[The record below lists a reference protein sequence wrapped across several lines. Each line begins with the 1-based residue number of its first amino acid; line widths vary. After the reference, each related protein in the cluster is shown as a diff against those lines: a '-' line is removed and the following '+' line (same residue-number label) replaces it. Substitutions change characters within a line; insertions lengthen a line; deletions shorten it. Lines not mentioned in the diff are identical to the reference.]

1 MAADDLQAFNGSA
14 HFSQLNMEFFM
25 RSNSLN
31 NLLRPASQIA
41 SAVMAV
47 VLLAACTGES
57 GGGGA
62 SQVVAKVDGAEITL
76 HQVNYVLSKAGNVP
90 PEAIDMARKQ
100 VLDRLIEQELFAA
113 KAVEEKLDR
122 SPQTLLAIEQS
133 RREILAAAYMDQVLA
148 SGKKLNKRDVST
160 YYYQNP
166 ELFAERKIYSLD
178 EISFPIG
185 AVSLDEL
192 KALVAQGNS
201 LEQLQV
207 YLGQKKVDFKRNAG
221 VSPAEQLPLAH
232 IKELHNAKDG
242 QIIVLNNA
250 GETSIVQIVSASPM
264 PVSEAEVAPAIQ
276 KFLFNQFAADL
287 HAKQLKPL
295 KEQAKIEYMGVFADL
310 AKTSPTE
317 PASPAAP
324 VAGQ

>member
-1 MAADDLQAFNGSA
+1 
-14 HFSQLNMEFFM
+14 M

-31 NLLRPASQIA
+31 NLLRPASQVV
-41 SAVMAV
+41 SVAVAV
-47 VLLAACTGES
+47 LLLAACTDES
-57 GGGGA
+57 GSGA
-62 SQVVAKVDGAEITL
+62 SQVAAKVNGAEITL

-100 VLDRLIEQELFAA
+100 VLDRLVEQELFAA

-148 SGKKLNKRDVST
+148 SAKKLNKRDVST

-166 ELFAERKIYSLD
+166 ELFAERKIYNLE

-185 AVSLDEL
+185 DVSVDEL
-192 KALVAQGNS
+192 KALIAQGNS
-201 LEQLQV
+201 LEQLQG
-207 YLGQKKVDFKRNAG
+207 YLEQKQVDFKRNSG
-221 VSPAEQLPLAH
+221 VSPAEKLPLAH
-232 IKELHNAKDG
+232 IKELHNAADG
-242 QIIVLNNA
+242 QIIALNNA
-250 GETSIVQIVSASPM
+250 GETSIVQIVSTSSL

-276 KFLFNQFAADL
+276 QFLFNQFAADL

-295 KEQAKIEYMGVFADL
+295 KENAKIEYMGVFADL
-310 AKTSPTE
+310 AKSL
-317 PASPAAP
+317 PAEGSPAEP

>member
-1 MAADDLQAFNGSA
+1 
-14 HFSQLNMEFFM
+14 MEFIM
-25 RSNSLN
+25 QSNPLN
-31 NLLRPASQIA
+31 HVLRPAGQVL

-47 VLLAACTGES
+47 LLLAACTDKS
-57 GGGGA
+57 AAGGA
-62 SQVVAKVDGAEITL
+62 SQVAANVDGAEITL

-122 SPQTLLAIEQS
+122 SPQILLAIEQS

-148 SGKKLNKRDVST
+148 SGKKLNKSDVST

-166 ELFAERKIYSLD
+166 ELFAERKVYNLE

-185 AVSLDEL
+185 TVTVDEL
-192 KALVAQGNS
+192 QALVAQGNN
-201 LEQLQV
+201 LDQLQA
-207 YLGQKKVDFKRNAG
+207 YLGQKKVDFKRNSG
-221 VSPAEQLPLAH
+221 VSPAEKLPLAH
-232 IKELHNAKDG
+232 IKELHKAKDG
-242 QIIVLNNA
+242 QIFVLNNA
-250 GETSIVQIVSASPM
+250 GETSIVQIINTQPL

-276 KFLFNQFAADL
+276 QFLFNQFAADL

-295 KEQAKIEYMGVFADL
+295 KEQAKIEYLGVFADL
-310 AKTSPTE
+310 AKTL
-317 PASPAAP
+317 PAAP
-324 VAGQ
+324 ATPVTGQ

>member
-1 MAADDLQAFNGSA
+1 
-14 HFSQLNMEFFM
+14 M

-31 NLLRPASQIA
+31 NLLRPASQVV
-41 SAVMAV
+41 SAVMAL
-47 VLLAACTGES
+47 VLLAACTDES
-57 GGGGA
+57 AGGGA
-62 SQVVAKVDGAEITL
+62 SQVAAKVDGAEITL
-76 HQVNYVLSKAGNVP
+76 HQVNYVLSKAGSVP

-166 ELFAERKIYSLD
+166 ELFAERKVYNLE

-185 AVSLDEL
+185 VVSVDEL
-192 KALVAQGNS
+192 KALVAQGSS
-201 LEQLQV
+201 LEQLQA
-207 YLGQKKVDFKRNAG
+207 YLEQKNVDFKRNAG
-221 VSPAEQLPLAH
+221 VSPAEKLPLAH
-232 IKELHNAKDG
+232 IKELHNAEEG

-250 GETSIVQIVSASPM
+250 GETSILQIVSTSRL
-264 PVSEAEVAPAIQ
+264 PVSEAEVAPVIQ
-276 KFLFNQFAADL
+276 QFLFNQLAADL

-310 AKTSPTE
+310 AKSSPTLPVP
-317 PASPAAP
+317 PATP
-324 VAGQ
+324 VTGQ

>member
-1 MAADDLQAFNGSA
+1 
-14 HFSQLNMEFFM
+14 M

-31 NLLRPASQIA
+31 NLLRPASQTV

-47 VLLAACTGES
+47 VMLTACTGES

-62 SQVVAKVDGAEITL
+62 SQVAAKVNGAEITL
-76 HQVNYVLSKAGNVP
+76 HQVNYVLSKAGSVP
-90 PEAIDMARKQ
+90 PGAIDMARKQ

-133 RREILAAAYMDQVLA
+133 RREILAAAYMDQKLA
-148 SGKKLNKRDVST
+148 SGKKLSKRDVST

-166 ELFAERKIYSLD
+166 ELFAERKIFNLE

-201 LEQLQV
+201 LEQLQA

-232 IKELHNAKDG
+232 IKELHNAKEG
-242 QIIVLNNA
+242 QIMVLNNA
-250 GETSIVQIVSASPM
+250 GETSIVQIVSATTS
-264 PVSEAEVAPAIQ
+264 PVSEDEVAPAIQ

-295 KEQAKIEYMGVFADL
+295 KEQAKIEYMGVFSDL
-310 AKTSPTE
+310 AKSSPTE
-317 PASPAAP
+317 PVSPAAP
-324 VAGQ
+324 VTGQ

>member
-1 MAADDLQAFNGSA
+1 MGSA
-14 HFSQLNMEFFM
+14 HFSQLNMEFIM
-25 RSNSLN
+25 QRNQLN
-31 NLLRPASQIA
+31 NRVKPASQVV

-47 VLLAACTGES
+47 LLLAGCS
-57 GGGGA
+57 DKSSDGA
-62 SQVVAKVDGAEITL
+62 SQVAAKVDGAEITL
-76 HQVNYVLSKAGNVP
+76 HQVNYILSKAGAVP

-113 KAVEEKLDR
+113 KAVAEKLDR

-148 SGKKLNKRDVST
+148 SGKKLNKSDVST

-166 ELFAERKIYSLD
+166 ELFAERKVYSLE

-185 AVSLDEL
+185 VVTVDEL

-201 LEQLQV
+201 LEQLQA
-207 YLGQKKVDFKRNAG
+207 YLEQKKVEFKRNTG
-221 VSPAEQLPLAH
+221 VSPAEKLPLAH
-232 IKELHNAKDG
+232 IKELHKAKDG
-242 QIIVLNNA
+242 QIFVLNNA
-250 GETSIVQIVSASPM
+250 GETSIVQIISTRPL

-276 KFLFNQFAADL
+276 QFLFNQYAADL

-295 KEQAKIEYMGVFADL
+295 KEHAKIEYLGVFADL
-310 AKTSPTE
+310 AKSLPAE
-317 PASPAAP
+317 PVSPATP